1 MKNRAGKSQI
11 KTFFTYDII
20 KVIAISAIVCLI
32 LTVLFNAVAQKP
44 SEGQRFSII
53 YDNQL
58 SLGDDYNL
66 AIADAMDLDN
76 DYGFSYDVL
85 DFDVK
90 KLTVADNSSPSY
102 TLQTYVEIYDD
113 DVLYCTDELASFY
126 LINAYAQ
133 NFDTYIDGALNYL
146 YDNGF
151 YSQSGEINEQKIIDN
166 FVSKFSKDNR
176 FRKKDQLENGKQQEI
191 KRIKALYYNAIT
203 LKRVIEAHPEM
214 FSDKYS
220 EYEWGENIV
229 KGNFAIDLSKLTG
242 GANSLEKAVKLKIDN
257 DGEVSYTTEN
267 IYLMLGNNLD
277 VNGHLHYEG
286 LAYVISVLKCYT
298 NWI

>member
-32 LTVLFNAVAQKP
+32 LTVLFNAIAQKP

-66 AIADAMDLDN
+66 AISDAMDLDN

-113 DVLYCTDELASFY
+113 DV
-126 LINAYAQ
+126 
-133 NFDTYIDGALNYL
+133 
-146 YDNGF
+146 
-151 YSQSGEINEQKIIDN
+151 
-166 FVSKFSKDNR
+166 
-176 FRKKDQLENGKQQEI
+176 
-191 KRIKALYYNAIT
+191 
-203 LKRVIEAHPEM
+203 H
-214 FSDKYS
+214 
-220 EYEWGENIV
+220 
-229 KGNFAIDLSKLTG
+229 
-242 GANSLEKAVKLKIDN
+242 EK
-257 DGEVSYTTEN
+257 
-267 IYLMLGNNLD
+267 
-277 VNGHLHYEG
+277 
-286 LAYVISVLKCYT
+286 
-298 NWI
+298 